1 MARIRDEPHCVADLN
16 HHYNELVDSHC
27 SHLEELQQ
35 HNTKKNIECWIV
47 RARYALRQLI
57 FWKGYL
63 RGQSVLGADDGLQP
77 PE

>member
-27 SHLEELQQ
+27 SRLEELEQ
-35 HNTKKNIECWIV
+35 HNKEKFECWILQ
-47 RARYALRQLI
+47 AKYALQQLI

-77 PE
+77 KE